1 VRLAWPQL
9 AGAGVVVAVGAA
21 GLVFAAVPDSPAAAP
36 RSTGQVTVSDAY
48 MRTTLKGAT
57 EGVAYFTVDNTT
69 DRPDRI
75 VGVDTGAGLQAMLHG
90 PNMQPLAHPPAVPAH
105 GKLVL
110 HTGGMHVMVEKLL
123 GPLTAGQTVNIE
135 VDFARA
141 GAIDVVAKVI
151 PYGAPAPGSGGN

>member
-1 VRLAWPQL
+1 MRWPWPQL
-9 AGAGVVVAVGAA
+9 AGAGLVAVAGAA

-36 RSTGQVTVSDAY
+36 RSAGQVTVSDAY
-48 MRTTLKGAT
+48 VRATLKGAT

-69 DRPDRI
+69 DRPDCI
-75 VGVDTGAGLQAMLHG
+75 VGVDTGAGLEAMIHG
-90 PNMQPLAHPPAVPAH
+90 PNMQPLEHPPVVPPH

-110 HTGGMHVMVEKLL
+110 HTGGMHVMIMKLL

-141 GAIDVVAKVI
+141 GAIDAVAKVI
-151 PYGAPAPGSGGN
+151 PYGAAPPGSGGN